1 MPRIHGQRRGFRTG
15 PGSDSGSG
23 AYGAAG
29 TDMFSVIDNVLEG
42 VADHPDAAPQL
53 TGGIRRLKIVWSD
66 DYDAFLRN
74 RAERVSAELSKR
86 IIDRPVD
93 RDGQLPREDD
103 LDEGSPER
111 II

>member
-42 VADHPDAAPQL
+42 VADHPDAAP
-53 TGGIRRLKIVWSD
+53 
-66 DYDAFLRN
+66 
-74 RAERVSAELSKR
+74 
-86 IIDRPVD
+86 
-93 RDGQLPREDD
+93 
-103 LDEGSPER
+103 
-111 II
+111 